1 MTLCE
6 LCKALPLDKLP
17 SIPPHIRDGYL
28 TGCPHIQ
35 QFYSWG
41 QEDKGFP
48 YHQSLEALERAATD
62 LKCGLCNLVLG
73 QVLQVQAEIEQA
85 NKLKESYSFAWPV
98 WEFWLVKRPAGGH
111 GFWVMSFTNEVMR
124 GEAML
129 VAAIGLC
136 VRDDDPLQAVIR
148 GRPVEQQRGTP
159 TAIRRVRNWLDEC
172 DQHPECLPTEPIL
185 PSRVID
191 VGAEVGSPYVSLRET
206 LDRTVEHYCWGKTP
220 QFTTTKSTLQDRKRC
235 IAVSHLP
242 KTHQDAIWLTQE
254 LGIRYIWIDSICIIQ
269 DDKEDWEHESAN
281 MLSVYANASLT
292 IAASNGDDS
301 HKGLFTEIP
310 SRKYAQID
318 YAFGGIQGQALAFSC
333 PLKGETFCIETDR
346 EEKSS
351 RFPIFLDYITLPKEP
366 LSGRGWTLQERV
378 LSRRTLHYSDQQMF
392 FECNKAYHGEDGLFL
407 NARFDTIHQKTMAS
421 DINTKG
427 IPSEGQVSI
436 SKDLILKLWYRLLW
450 IYGERKLSKP
460 SDKLPAISGLASIFA
475 KRLDDQYVAGLWRS
489 DLVVGLSWEGLHCKR
504 VEKYRAP
511 SWSWVSVDG
520 IIGCTAEFPYTP
532 LATIIDVKVDLKGA
546 NPYGEILDGRI
557 RICASMRRLYL
568 ADDDSKSGSDKLGR
582 RVGLELRMD
591 NINDE
596 DVSGHF
602 DYDEFA
608 KDSSQGAA
616 KMLES
621 LRGKELFALLL
632 LDHVEFKEQQLP
644 LKGLIIAKV
653 QGTEE
658 YQRFGTI
665 RLPRWALKDRF
676 EGGQEEMTTVT
687 LV

>member
-1 MTLCE
+1 
-6 LCKALPLDKLP
+6 
-17 SIPPHIRDGYL
+17 
-28 TGCPHIQ
+28 
-35 QFYSWG
+35 
-41 QEDKGFP
+41 
-48 YHQSLEALERAATD
+48 
-62 LKCGLCNLVLG
+62 
-73 QVLQVQAEIEQA
+73 
-85 NKLKESYSFAWPV
+85 
-98 WEFWLVKRPAGGH
+98 
-111 GFWVMSFTNEVMR
+111 
-124 GEAML
+124 
-129 VAAIGLC
+129 
-136 VRDDDPLQAVIR
+136 
-148 GRPVEQQRGTP
+148 
-159 TAIRRVRNWLDEC
+159 
-172 DQHPECLPTEPIL
+172 
-185 PSRVID
+185 
-191 VGAEVGSPYVSLRET
+191 
-206 LDRTVEHYCWGKTP
+206 
-220 QFTTTKSTLQDRKRC
+220 
-235 IAVSHLP
+235 
-242 KTHQDAIWLTQE
+242 
-254 LGIRYIWIDSICIIQ
+254 
-269 DDKEDWEHESAN
+269 